1 MASLAFLTLLPLGI
15 MSKKHGWIGVDLDGT
30 LARHDTTTQFPKI
43 GEPIPKMLERVKQ
56 MLNEGYRVK
65 IMTARVAYDHQGF
78 QEQLIKEWCE
88 HYIGVELEVTCQ
100 KDYQMIQLWDD
111 RAIRIEKNT
120 GEII

>member
-65 IMTARVAYDHQGF
+65 IMTARVAYDH
-78 QEQLIKEWCE
+78 WSR
-88 HYIGVELEVTCQ
+88 IGSHLSERLS
-100 KDYQMIQLWDD
+100 DD
-111 RAIRIEKNT
+111 SIM
-120 GEII
+120 G